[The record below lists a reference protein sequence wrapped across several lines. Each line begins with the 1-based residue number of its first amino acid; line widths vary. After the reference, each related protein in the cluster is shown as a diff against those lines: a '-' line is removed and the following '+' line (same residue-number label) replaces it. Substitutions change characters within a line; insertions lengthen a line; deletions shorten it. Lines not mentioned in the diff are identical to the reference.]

1 MKKAMKKPVI
11 FIAVLAVILA
21 GILYH
26 SSAVKGEA
34 FLHKQDF
41 TGYKMYIHNVFC
53 NNPDG
58 LKEVTEMDIWDEIV
72 TLCLSAEPFRP
83 STSADHMPVTSAN
96 PYFILEDASCK
107 YTFSHFDTQR
117 QLEVGFIHRDKP
129 LICIRK
135 ETGNPSG
142 GYDTE
147 WSWLCILPPSDY
159 ASLYNLLQPYVDG
172 EMVG

>member
-58 LKEVTEMDIWDEIV
+58 LKEVT
-72 TLCLSAEPFRP
+72 P
-83 STSADHMPVTSAN
+83 S
-96 PYFILEDASCK
+96 
-107 YTFSHFDTQR
+107 
-117 QLEVGFIHRDKP
+117 
-129 LICIRK
+129 
-135 ETGNPSG
+135 
-142 GYDTE
+142 
-147 WSWLCILPPSDY
+147 
-159 ASLYNLLQPYVDG
+159 
-172 EMVG
+172 

>member
-1 MKKAMKKPVI
+1 
-11 FIAVLAVILA
+11 
-21 GILYH
+21 
-26 SSAVKGEA
+26 
-34 FLHKQDF
+34 
-41 TGYKMYIHNVFC
+41 
-53 NNPDG
+53 
-58 LKEVTEMDIWDEIV
+58 
-72 TLCLSAEPFRP
+72 
-83 STSADHMPVTSAN
+83 MPVTSAN

-107 YTFSHFDTQR
+107 YTFSYFDTQR